1 MHPRRSI
8 AILLALACIG
18 CGPKVDLSKGLQVT
32 DVSTGWRDVGI
43 VDGLNKIVPTVSFSL
58 KNVSDQSLSALD
70 VNVNFYQGS
79 DDKMWAD
86 ATAKDAGGSGGL
98 AAGGTSKLLTF
109 DSSKG
114 YTGSETRAE
123 MLQNSHFVDA
133 RVQIA
138 AKYGNT
144 QWVRIGEYPITR
156 QLITK

>member
-1 MHPRRSI
+1 MHPRRLL
-8 AILLALACIG
+8 AILLALVCAG
-18 CGPKVDLSKGLQVT
+18 CGPKVDLTKGLQIT

-43 VDGLNKIVPTVSFSL
+43 VDGLNKIVPTISFSL
-58 KNVSDQSLSALD
+58 KNASGQMLSALD
-70 VNVNFYQGS
+70 VNVNFYQGAE
-79 DDKMWAD
+79 DKIWGD

-98 AAGGTSKLLTF
+98 AAGATSKMLTF

-114 YTGSETRAE
+114 YTGTETRAE

-133 RVQIA
+133 RAQVA

-144 QWVRIGEYPITR
+144 QWVRIGEYPISR